1 MPHSVTITAKTGP
14 NAQNTAMVYANV
26 RSVVLDFTANTIA
39 IDNIPP
45 LVGGQP
51 GPGSGDTI
59 REYDMAGVTAI
70 ADTITAGQHAIV
82 IS

>member
-1 MPHSVTITAKTGP
+1 MAHSVTITAKTGP
-14 NAQNTAMVYANV
+14 NMQNTAVVFANV
-26 RSVVLDFTANTIA
+26 RSVTIDFAANTIA

-45 LVGGQP
+45 LVGGNP
-51 GPGSGDTI
+51 GPGTGDTV
-59 REYDMAGVTAI
+59 REYDMQGVTAI